1 MEQLIDTYMD
11 NTDSGKLFCFL
22 CDSELQRWCK
32 LFTPNEIMENSKK
45 ILFQQDINIFN

>member
-32 LFTPNEIMENSKK
+32 LFTPNKIMENSKK